1 MNNYLLLI
9 TILFISMFLIII
21 IVDMF
26 KRYTQ
31 DYLITYEVL
40 DKNDNILNGRIL
52 RQHTGFFNRKISAR
66 ELELLE
72 IELIRD
78 NDYKICTITN
88 VIKLKSSFIK
98 IEPLL
103 TDFELKLLYYNPK
116 RGPRLMK

>member
-1 MNNYLLLI
+1 MNSSLLI
-9 TILFISMFLIII
+9 TILFSSIFLIII
-21 IVDMF
+21 IVDIF

-52 RQHTGFFNRKISAR
+52 RQYTGFFNRKISAR

-72 IELIRD
+72 IELTTD
-78 NDYKICTITN
+78 NDYKFCTITN

-103 TDFELKLLYYNPK
+103 TDFEVKLLSYKPK
-116 RGPRLMK
+116 PGPRLMK